1 MAYPN
6 HTINEG
12 GSNFGSY
19 QATAADIAIYLRVK
33 FVTPA
38 SVDGKAK
45 ISVCDIGDHADGV
58 TMVPVTSGLWGSIKF
73 LNGGGEQYG
82 VCVGT
87 IAVGGAVYSAAAGK
101 VSAVTG
107 GGALLV
113 GKATCAGYDGGVI
126 TYAVN
131 TPIA

>member
-1 MAYPN
+1 MAYVN
-6 HTINEG
+6 HTINEA

-19 QATAADIAIYLRVK
+19 QAAAAIAIYLRTK

-45 ISVCDIGDHADGV
+45 IDVCDIGDHADGV
-58 TMVPVTSGLWGSIKF
+58 AMAPIASGSWGPIKF
-73 LNGGGEQYG
+73 LNGGGEQFG

-87 IAVGGAVYSAAAGK
+87 IAVGGAVYTAALGK